1 MWFYVP
7 MMILS
12 IKKDRGRQRMGTA
25 AKLQASIAILQDHG
39 GNHNATERWVFYS
52 LKYMYRSRHF
62 ICPAIT

>member
-1 MWFYVP
+1 MRFYVH
-7 MMILS
+7 MMIL
-12 IKKDRGRQRMGTA
+12 KEDRGGQRMGTA

-62 ICPAIT
+62 IYPAIT